1 MFIDDLNLTNDD
13 REYEFI
19 YCNICGEQ
27 IELGEELTDRLE
39 ATFYEV
45 KHQNEVRK
53 VSSCPIS

>member
-1 MFIDDLNLTNDD
+1 MFIDDLNLTSDD

-19 YCNICGEQ
+19 YCNVCGEQ

-45 KHQNEVRK
+45 KHQNQV
-53 VSSCPIS
+53 

>member
-1 MFIDDLNLTNDD
+1 MFIDDLNSTSDD

-27 IELGEELTDRLE
+27 IELGGELTDRLE

-45 KHQNEVRK
+45 KHQNQV
-53 VSSCPIS
+53 